1 MPGAS
6 GLGFRVFAVVDSAEE
21 LPITSIFNT
30 GNFAV
35 VAGGDFYIYLGNCV
49 GSTGP
54 GSAYSFVGNI
64 GDIGLVVG
72 PAGEQ
77 GTTGSMGPQGATGAG
92 ATGEV
97 GATGPSGLIGP
108 RGFLGS
114 TGATG
119 NTGLTGSTGE
129 FGATGLTGSTGLQGS
144 TGATGIIGPTGAI
157 GATGEQGSTGLTGST
172 GETGLVGSTGP
183 TGGTGEIGSTGATG
197 EQGATGIQGPALNWL
212 GEYNS
217 ATSYSVNDV
226 VGYLGSSYI
235 AIAPTQGNSPA
246 DASKWGLLAAG
257 ASIESLNIVRF
268 TTDGTTQ
275 QFFPVAGI
283 SSNDPTKYIVVLDGL
298 VQLPGVAYQTSTANG
313 GTVNFYA
320 DIPEA
325 DLELLV
331 ICFRGTPTCTISAFE
346 GDGEEL
352 SFSPVANVASTNA
365 DKYIVTVGGLVQP
378 PNIAYTISAA
388 NNGTIIFDEAPA
400 EGVSIS
406 VMSFY

>member
-1 MPGAS
+1 
-6 GLGFRVFAVVDSAEE
+6 
-21 LPITSIFNT
+21 
-30 GNFAV
+30 
-35 VAGGDFYIYLGNCV
+35 
-49 GSTGP
+49 
-54 GSAYSFVGNI
+54 
-64 GDIGLVVG
+64 
-72 PAGEQ
+72 
-77 GTTGSMGPQGATGAG
+77 
-92 ATGEV
+92 
-97 GATGPSGLIGP
+97 
-108 RGFLGS
+108 
-114 TGATG
+114 
-119 NTGLTGSTGE
+119 
-129 FGATGLTGSTGLQGS
+129 
-144 TGATGIIGPTGAI
+144 
-157 GATGEQGSTGLTGST
+157 
-172 GETGLVGSTGP
+172 
-183 TGGTGEIGSTGATG
+183 
-197 EQGATGIQGPALNWL
+197 
-212 GEYNS
+212 
-217 ATSYSVNDV
+217 
-226 VGYLGSSYI
+226 
-235 AIAPTQGNSPA
+235 
-246 DASKWGLLAAG
+246 LLAAG

-320 DIPEA
+320 DTPEA

>member
-1 MPGAS
+1 VSGATGPS
-6 GLGFRVFAVVDSAEE
+6 GAAFKIFAVVDSVENLPYAVSSGGLGSSPLTGSFVLVVGGE
-21 LPITSIFNT
+21 LYYYSGTCS
-30 GNFAV
+30 
-35 VAGGDFYIYLGNCV
+35 

-54 GSAYSFVGNI
+54 NNAYNYVGIINDFAQI
-64 GDIGLVVG
+64 AG
-72 PAGEQ
+72 PSGE
-77 GTTGSMGPQGATGAG
+77 TGATGATGQAGLEG
-92 ATGEV
+92 ATGLTGSTGIAGAI
-97 GATGPSGLIGP
+97 GATGLIGP

-114 TGATG
+114 TGPTG

-129 FGATGLTGSTGLQGS
+129 MGATGEFGATGLGA
-144 TGATGIIGPTGAI
+144 TGATGQAGPSGATGP
-157 GATGEQGSTGLTGST
+157 TGEQGTT
-172 GETGLVGSTGP
+172 
-183 TGGTGEIGSTGATG
+183 
-197 EQGATGIQGPALNWL
+197 GATGIQGPALNWL

-320 DIPEA
+320 DTPEA